1 MPSLFA
7 ECWPLHLATGGRYPL
22 RDMASRQRS
31 RIEQRR
37 AVLALSLAAGGLLS
51 YALFCGD
58 RGVQGLTALRATL
71 VERSHDA
78 YRRIVR
84 NRDLSEAIVT
94 LQSDDRRIEEMARA
108 RLGVVGRD
116 EVVFVFPRPDPAP

>member
-1 MPSLFA
+1 
-7 ECWPLHLATGGRYPL
+7 
-22 RDMASRQRS
+22 MASRQRS

-37 AVLALSLAAGGLLS
+37 VILGLSLLAGGFFG
-51 YALFCGD
+51 YALFFGD
-58 RGVQGLTALRATL
+58 TGLGSLTALRYTR

-84 NRDLSEAIVT
+84 NRELTEKIES
-94 LQSDDRRIEEMARA
+94 LQSDDRKLEELARS

-116 EVVFVFPRPDPAP
+116 EVVFVFPRADTAP

>member
-1 MPSLFA
+1 
-7 ECWPLHLATGGRYPL
+7 
-22 RDMASRQRS
+22 MASRQRS

-37 AVLALSLAAGGLLS
+37 AILALSLLAGAFLS
-51 YALFCGD
+51 YALIFGD
-58 RGVQGLTALRATL
+58 RGFQSLSALRTTL

-84 NRDLSEAIVT
+84 NRDLHESIET
-94 LQSDDRRIEEMARA
+94 LQTDDRRIEEMARV
-108 RLGVVGRD
+108 RLGVVGPD